1 MTVER
6 TKALVNEILGTPSAE
21 APENE
26 TASGLFKK
34 STKEATVSRYLKA
47 LKEAL
52 EEVGKVMLDMLPVLY
67 SVPWS
72 VHGRALSTVPDTSGY
87 CRSLKGPM
95 DQTQRQRSISVLLA
109 ISNMIKENP
118 SNPALPLIIQ
128 NTELSQEEKEQLIA
142 SLQGNGQLPPQV
154 VQAMQQ
160 KDAQLAEMQAQ
171 LQQAMQTVSA
181 LQIQLN
187 EMINDAQTKYRIAV
201 LESQT
206 KLQIKQMELAAD
218 NQETQQK
225 IMADFQITQQKAM
238 ADIEKEKIKALSK
251 APPMPVFD
259 RRRFI

>member
-1 MTVER
+1 
-6 TKALVNEILGTPSAE
+6 
-21 APENE
+21 
-26 TASGLFKK
+26 
-34 STKEATVSRYLKA
+34 
-47 LKEAL
+47 
-52 EEVGKVMLDMLPVLY
+52 VLY
-67 SVPWS
+67 SVPRF
-72 VHGRALSTVPDTSGY
+72 VHGRELSAVFDVSSY
-87 CRSLKGPM
+87 YIVIDKGPM
-95 DQTQRQRSISVLLA
+95 DQTQKQRSISVLLA

-128 NTELSQEEKEQLIA
+128 NSELSQEEKEQLIA

-171 LQQAMQTVSA
+171 LQQAMQTASA

-225 IMADFQITQQKAM
+225 IMADFMMTQQKAQ
-238 ADIEKEKIKALSK
+238 ADIEQEKIKALSK
-251 APPMPVFD
+251 VPPMPVFD
-259 RRRFI
+259 RRRFV